1 MSVVNKNKN
10 EYYYDIFLK
19 QGLYKNKSNTQSF

>member
-10 EYYYDIFLK
+10 EYYYDIFLEK
-19 QGLYKNKSNTQSF
+19 GLYKNKSNTQNF